1 MKGFS
6 LKIRCVAFQ
15 STVHHQT
22 HRFPIGQELS
32 SDEQTDTL
40 LVSSSNLVSKHWNI
54 LCFFEYSCWNLF
66 EFQFLKYCTHKM
78 RAFSKALKSRKR
90 GVGALCWIDKLC
102 PSHSDAHSG
111 LCKTRRMT
119 WIFFLFCFLVL
130 ILSFFFSTLA
140 VGWHFKQL
148 EAHRKY
154 SFTQNKIVF
163 VSLLSPIP
171 PNPPF
176 AGDHLC
182 TFVSCNCVN
191 VPVC

>member
-6 LKIRCVAFQ
+6 VKIRCVAFQ

-22 HRFPIGQELS
+22 HWLPIGQELS
-32 SDEQTDTL
+32 NDERADIL

-54 LCFFEYSCWNLF
+54 LCFFEYSCWNWF

-119 WIFFLFCFLVL
+119 WIFFVCFLVL
-130 ILSFFFSTLA
+130 ILSFF
-140 VGWHFKQL
+140 
-148 EAHRKY
+148 
-154 SFTQNKIVF
+154 
-163 VSLLSPIP
+163 SLLWQLVGILNSLRLTGSTASRKTKLYLLVFY
-171 PNPPF
+171 PPF
-176 AGDHLC
+176 PQILPLLVIIYALLWVV
-182 TFVSCNCVN
+182 TV
-191 VPVC
+191 